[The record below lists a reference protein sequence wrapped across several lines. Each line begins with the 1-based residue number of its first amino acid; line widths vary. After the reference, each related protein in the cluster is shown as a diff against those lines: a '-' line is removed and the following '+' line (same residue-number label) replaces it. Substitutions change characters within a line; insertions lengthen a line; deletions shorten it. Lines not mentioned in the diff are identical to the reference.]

1 MSYEDFRGS
10 NPVMRG
16 RVFNNVESYGDYM
29 TLEGTVNKIGMLL
42 TILVLSS
49 CFSYFFA
56 DSLGVGTLVV
66 TSLCAFV
73 LAIIMS
79 FAPKASPILSPV
91 YAILEGCVL
100 GIISSAYAGEYSGI
114 VMQAILLTVCIFV
127 VMLTAYRLQ
136 LIRVTDKFVGIIT
149 GATCGI
155 ALLYLVDGI
164 LSMFG
169 ASVVFLHQ
177 TGWVGIL
184 VSLVIVVIA
193 SLNLLLDFRFIEEA
207 NSMGAPRYFEWY
219 LAFGMMVTIVWLYL
233 EVLRLLAS
241 FIGGGSRKR

>member
-1 MSYEDFRGS
+1 MSYNDFRGS

-16 RVFNNVESYGDYM
+16 RVFDNVESYGNNM
-29 TLEGTVNKIGMLL
+29 TLEGTVNKIGLLL

-49 CFSYFFA
+49 CFSFFNA
-56 DSLGVGTLVV
+56 QTLGVGTIVV
-66 TSLCAFV
+66 TSLGALV
-73 LAIIMS
+73 LAMIMS
-79 FAPKASPILSPV
+79 FVPKASPILSPI

-100 GIISSAYAGEYSGI
+100 GIISNIYASEYSGI
-114 VMQAILLTVCIFV
+114 VMQAILLTMCIFI
-127 VMLTAYRLQ
+127 VMLTAYRLH
-136 LIRVTDKFVGIIT
+136 LIRVTDKFVTIIT
-149 GATCGI
+149 AATCGI
-155 ALLYLVDGI
+155 ALLYLVDTI

-233 EVLRLLAS
+233 EVLRLLAN
-241 FIGGGSRKR
+241 FVGGGSRKR

>member
-29 TLEGTVNKIGMLL
+29 TLEGTVNKIGILL
-42 TILVLSS
+42 TILILAS

-56 DSLGVGTLVV
+56 NSLGIGTLVV
-66 TSLCAFV
+66 GSIGAFI
-73 LAIIMS
+73 LALVMS

-100 GIISSAYAGEYSGI
+100 GAISYFYAAEYSGI
-114 VMQAILLTVCIFV
+114 VTQAVLLTICIFV
-127 VMLTAYRLQ
+127 VMLAAYRMQ
-136 LIRVTDKFVGIIT
+136 LIKVTDKFVSVIT
-149 GATCGI
+149 AATFGI

-164 LSMFG
+164 ISIFTK
-169 ASVVFLHQ
+169 SVGFLNQ

-184 VSLVIVVIA
+184 ISLVIVVVA
-193 SLNLLLDFRFIEEA
+193 SLSLLLDFRFIEEA
-207 NSMGAPRYFEWY
+207 NSMGAPKYFEWY
-219 LAFGMMVTIVWLYL
+219 LAFGMMVTIVWLYV
-233 EVLRLLAS
+233 EVLRLLAM
-241 FIGGGSRKR
+241 FIGGGGRKR